1 MISTLESKLLCE
13 QIPLYSL
20 FIFNRS
26 VVRMFLGKERSAKTG
41 HKLKTINHN
50 YKPWIIDYSIMN
62 HGKSMTKASWKLKNG
77 IFSRIFLHFTD
88 IGYQLIANYV
98 NIKAESFEIIEVRE
112 ILSSPS
118 PHQCVCYLDYFPQY
132 LITFVKGDF
141 PVRYLENKYE
151 VLFFFLLRTVI
162 F

>member
-1 MISTLESKLLCE
+1 MISTLESKLLCD
-13 QIPLYSL
+13 QIPIYSL

-41 HKLKTINHN
+41 YKLKNINHN

-98 NIKAESFEIIEVRE
+98 NIKAESFEIIEVRK
-112 ILSSPS
+112 ILSLATP
-118 PHQCVCYLDYFPQY
+118 PHQRVCY
-132 LITFVKGDF
+132 FVWF
-141 PVRYLENKYE
+141 RLFSPVPYC
-151 VLFFFLLRTVI
+151 I
-162 F
+162 C